1 MIFFRERCRLLAL
14 PLALVMLFV
23 SMPLST
29 VKAGLVTTEQV
40 IQDNG
45 SPGDREKVARFLQQE
60 AVREQMAAL
69 GVDPSEVD
77 ARVAALSDQE
87 ISQLAGQIDELPAG
101 QGGNIGLLVGVLL
114 IIFIVLLI
122 TDLVGLTNVFSFV
135 KRNQTH

>member
-29 VKAGLVTTEQV
+29 VKAELVTTEQV

-45 SPGDREKVARFLQQE
+45 APGDREKVARFLQQE
-60 AVREQMAAL
+60 AVREQMVAL

-87 ISQLAGQIDELPAG
+87 ISQIAGQIDELPAG
-101 QGGNIGLLVGVLL
+101 QAPDEVLCVLATIVASILILLHRG
-114 IIFIVLLI
+114 
-122 TDLVGLTNVFSFV
+122 
-135 KRNQTH
+135 R